1 MEKEL
6 DKLKKLRDVYRDLG
20 DSLEEAI
27 NVIERND
34 EEADLEAIFGKFLLK
49 NLEAA
54 ALMES
59 I

>member
-54 ALMES
+54 VLMES

>member
-27 NVIERND
+27 NVIESND

-54 ALMES
+54 VLMES